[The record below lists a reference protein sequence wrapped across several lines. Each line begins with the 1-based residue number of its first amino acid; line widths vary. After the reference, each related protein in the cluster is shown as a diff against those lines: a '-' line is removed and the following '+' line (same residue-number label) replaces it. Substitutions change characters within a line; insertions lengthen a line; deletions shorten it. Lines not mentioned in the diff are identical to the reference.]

1 MTQQCLELHG
11 ITRVDWVSAWSE
23 ILIPEICATTLS
35 IMTCSIMAFRKMTL
49 IRIISNS
56 YTGHN
61 DTHHNRTRYR
71 WLLRYMSFML
81 SATKKPVKLSFVM
94 LGVVI
99 LGVIAPRNFL
109 ESQGNSE

>member
-1 MTQQCLELHG
+1 M
-11 ITRVDWVSAWSE
+11 SAWYE
-23 ILIPEICATTLS
+23 IMIPESGATTLS

-61 DTHHNRTRYR
+61 DTHHNRTQYR

-81 SATKKPVKLSFVM
+81 SVTKKPVKLSFVM

-99 LGVIAPRNFL
+99 LGVIAPKIFL
-109 ESQGNSE
+109 ESKGNFE